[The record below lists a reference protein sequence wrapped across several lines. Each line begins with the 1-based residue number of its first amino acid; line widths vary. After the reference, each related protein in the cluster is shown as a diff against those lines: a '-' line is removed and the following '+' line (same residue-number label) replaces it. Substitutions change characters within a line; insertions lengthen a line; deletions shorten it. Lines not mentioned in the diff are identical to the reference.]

1 MKYRYVRYIIW
12 ADFPND
18 IEDYIAKVYKSR
30 KHAIRFLKNIDLIK
44 KV

>member
-12 ADFPND
+12 ADFSND

-30 KHAIRFLKNIDLIK
+30 KHAIRFLKK
-44 KV
+44 H